1 MHEIHVY
8 EIHTYVCIQCHSGP
22 AQLQHIYFFFGI
34 WQPFS
39 FQPFFFLL
47 FLDPIKH
54 PYFAHFNGSIYVSV
68 YDVIVYEY
76 KKGNYEH
83 PHLHMCS
90 CIFVW

>member
-1 MHEIHVY
+1 MYMKYIHM
-8 EIHTYVCIQCHSGP
+8 YVFSAILGQPSYN
-22 AQLQHIYFFFGI
+22 IYIFFFGI

>member
-1 MHEIHVY
+1 M
-8 EIHTYVCIQCHSGP
+8 YVFSAILGQPSYN
-22 AQLQHIYFFFGI
+22 IYIFFFFGI

-39 FQPFFFLL
+39 FQPFFFLF